1 MDLTVWCVFT
11 GDKYVDD
18 DVRILRDM
26 VSRQLALPHR
36 FLCLAD
42 RQIEG
47 VDTLI
52 SHLEWPGWWLKL
64 ALFWVSRGQ
73 NLYLDL
79 DSVVVGPLEPLLSD
93 QLSMPANW
101 AQSGHGGCQS
111 SVMSWSGDYT
121 AIPGSFDPDQ
131 LNPPE
136 RGNCGGY
143 GARNL
148 WGDQEFITELLGDPG
163 AGRVKPM
170 DRVISYKYHCRN
182 GLPSGASVVSF
193 HGDPKPSKV
202 SDPWVLGA
210 RRLSK
215 LSTATAA

>member
-1 MDLTVWCVFT
+1 MELTVWCVLT
-11 GDKYVDD
+11 GDKYVDN

-26 VSRQLALPHR
+26 VSRNLALPHR

-52 SHLEWPGWWLKL
+52 SQLEWPGWWLKL

-93 QLSMPANW
+93 RLSMPRNW
-101 AQSGHGGCQS
+101 GQSGHGGCQS
-111 SVMSWSGDYT
+111 SVMSWARDYT
-121 AIPGSFDPDQ
+121 IIPESFDINL

-136 RGNCGGY
+136 RGNCGSY
-143 GARNL
+143 GPARL
-148 WGDQEFITELLGDPG
+148 WGDQEFITELMGDPG
-163 AGRVKPM
+163 VREIKPM
-170 DRVISYKYHCRN
+170 DNVISYKYHCRN
-182 GLPSGASVVSF
+182 GLPTGDSVVAF
-193 HGDPKPSKV
+193 HGEPKPGQVNDK
-202 SDPWVLGA
+202 WVLNA
-210 RRLSK
+210 RSFI
-215 LSTATAA
+215 ATAA